1 MSLRRSAFAV
11 AGSAAVLALAVGC
24 ASDGAPAPTA
34 TGGTTA
40 VPAPGTAAPGAAQS
54 GAVIPGDSGG
64 VTTTQAE
71 QLCSDMAAQLQN
83 WRTYTPTIGKGGLN
97 TVVGTWA
104 ARNGVNM
111 LDLVAH
117 KARID
122 VITSAQCPDV
132 RDGALYALEIPDLAS
147 GLIGF

>member
-1 MSLRRSAFAV
+1 MPFRRYAFAV
-11 AGSAAVLALAVGC
+11 AGSVALLAGTAGC
-24 ASDGAPAPTA
+24 ANDTTPEPAPTA
-34 TGGTTA
+34 A
-40 VPAPGTAAPGAAQS
+40 PAPSPDGGATGTAP

-71 QLCSDMAAQLQN
+71 QLCSEMESQLQN

-97 TVVGTWA
+97 TVVGSWA
-104 ARNGVNM
+104 AQNGINM
-111 LDLVAH
+111 IDLIAH

-122 VITSAQCPDV
+122 VITTAQCPDV
-132 RDGALYALEIPDLAS
+132 RDGALYALEIPDLAT